1 MGRIGWVRFPCSP
14 LVLSSTAFSGS
25 QRCKM
30 FLENTMVNI
39 PATDVQADEIWSFV
53 YCKEKT
59 HKKGFE
65 RFNKLAL
72 ASGG

>member
-1 MGRIGWVRFPCSP
+1 
-14 LVLSSTAFSGS
+14 
-25 QRCKM
+25 M